1 MTGDVLGGSS
11 GRNGSAPLGADAA
24 DNVAAVI
31 LMGDPSFVPDKPFN
45 AGTSTRAGLFARPEA
60 QSLDAFADR
69 IQSYCD
75 TGDNFCA
82 GGNNLQVHLGY
93 TRKYNGEAEE
103 FVLAQI
109 GG

>member
-1 MTGDVLGGSS
+1 MRAVTGNKAMPGFT
-11 GRNGSAPLGADAA
+11 APKLLWIATHEPGIFAA
-24 DNVAAVI
+24 K
-31 LMGDPSFVPDKPFN
+31 SFN

-93 TRKYNGEAEE
+93 TRKYNNVAEE
-103 FVLAQI
+103 FVLEKI